1 MRTNSTHRFPKRS
14 VATIAAALFA
24 PLLVI
29 FLFGTFS
36 SQNTA
41 VSEAQFRAQK
51 DGGHR
56 AGVERKVARDAYFNM
71 IYQDPALGRIPDGIR
86 ERELAYARTL
96 PTDSD
101 FLAKRGALTFDWK
114 EAGPTDV
121 GGRTRGLVIDRA
133 DSNTLITGGVSGGI
147 WKSTDAGVSW
157 RLVSENHLAIT
168 DIAQDTRAGY
178 TNTWYASTGES
189 KNSFNT
195 NVETAGNLFGTG
207 LYKSTD
213 GGESWSQIQSAG
225 NPTVWDTSYDFVS
238 RLIVSPTTGTVFYV
252 ENSDGLFR
260 STDGGVSFS
269 LAHGTVF
276 EHSWGDVAVDASG
289 NLLLVLAG
297 DPAFASTV
305 GVFRSTDDGVT
316 WTPIHENN
324 GATFPAP
331 FDGEYSRPVIALA
344 PSNQDVAYILTYMGV
359 KKAVSGGEIDDL
371 RFHKLTISTGTYED
385 RSANIPLFLND
396 AGEVGVG
403 TLDTQGAYNMTIAV
417 HPADENHVLIGGT
430 SLFRSRDG
438 FATASTDKNDN
449 WIGGY
454 AIVDNNSLYANSH
467 PDHHL
472 LRFETSAPYRLYNGH
487 DGGLSVS
494 DDVTPN
500 GQILWRDLN
509 NGYNVT
515 QYFTVSIARAAGDDR
530 IIGGTQDNGSP
541 FFRWDGASATP
552 SNDVSTGDG
561 AFAYL
566 GADIIYSSSQNGFL
580 MFQVISPSGTPSFQF
595 AQAGSPCLDCG
606 ALFVNPGAVNP
617 NNENIFFFPAGA
629 DLYRSDDAGNWT
641 QLTNLALAAGY
652 GISAL
657 SVSTTPTDILYY
669 AGYSDSGAPKV
680 FRLDD
685 ANTATDGAVER
696 SPAAAGAGEY
706 ILSIGVNP
714 ADADEILV
722 AISNFAVLSLYHST
736 DGGQTYTNA
745 EGNLAGT
752 NDDGPSVRAAS
763 ILPFNG
769 EKTYFVATSVGVF
782 STAEINGVSTEWT
795 QVAGSIMGNT
805 ATSAI
810 DSRPSDGRVAIATHG
825 RGIFVGTPTVSGVAR
840 EAEGEIP
847 FKFVL
852 HGAYPNPFNPTTT
865 LQFDLPESA
874 DVSVQVSDMLGR
886 SILNIRARS
895 MTAGKARN
903 IRIDASGLSSGTY
916 IYRVIADMQSRTS
929 VQTGTFVLI
938 K

>member
-1 MRTNSTHRFPKRS
+1 MRTNSTHRFPKR
-14 VATIAAALFA
+14 AIAAVTAALFV

-29 FLFGTFS
+29 TLFGTFS
-36 SQNTA
+36 SPNTA

-56 AGVERKVARDAYFNM
+56 AAVERKVARDSYFNM
-71 IYQDPALGRIPDGIR
+71 IYKDPALGRIPDGIR

-121 GGRTRGLVIDRA
+121 GGRTRALIIDVT

-147 WKSTDAGVSW
+147 WKSTDAGASW

-168 DIAQDTRAGY
+168 DIAQDTRAGF
-178 TNTWYASTGES
+178 TDTWYASTGES
-189 KNSFNT
+189 KDTFNT
-195 NVETAGNLFGTG
+195 NVETTGNLFGTG

-213 GGESWSQIQSAG
+213 AGESWSQIQSAG
-225 NPTVWDTSYDFVS
+225 NPTVWDTSYDFVV

-260 STDGGVSFS
+260 SSDGGASFS
-269 LAHGTVF
+269 LAHGTAF
-276 EHSWGDVAVDASG
+276 EHAWGDVAVDANG

-297 DPAFASTV
+297 NAASASTV

-324 GATFPAP
+324 GATFPSP

-344 PSNQDVAYILTYMGV
+344 PSNPDVAYILTYMGV
-359 KKAVSGGEIDDL
+359 KKTVTGGEIEDV

-385 RSANIPLFLND
+385 RSANIPVFLKD
-396 AGEVGVG
+396 EGEFFLGV
-403 TLDTQGAYNMTIAV
+403 LNTQDSYNMTIAV
-417 HPADENHVLIGGT
+417 HPADENHVIIGGT
-430 SLFRSRDG
+430 NLFRSRDG
-438 FATASTDKNDN
+438 FATAPTDKNDT

-454 AIVDNNSLYANSH
+454 SIDDNNSDYANNH
-467 PDHHL
+467 PDHHV
-472 LRFETSAPYRLYNGH
+472 LRFETSVPFRLYNGH

-494 DDVTPN
+494 DDVVPN
-500 GQILWRDLN
+500 GPIVWRNLN
-509 NGYNVT
+509 NVYNVT
-515 QYFTVSIARAAGDDR
+515 QFYTVSIARAAGDDR
-530 IIGGTQDNGSP
+530 ILGGTQDNGSP

-552 SNDVSTGDG
+552 SSDASGGDG
-561 AFAYL
+561 AFAYM

-580 MFQVISPSGTPSFQF
+580 LFQVISPSGTPSFQF
-595 AQAGSPCLDCG
+595 AQADSPCSDCG
-606 ALFVNPGAVNP
+606 ALFINPGAVNP
-617 NNENIFFFPAGA
+617 NNENIVFFPAGA

-641 QLTNLALAAGY
+641 QLTNLTLPAGY
-652 GISAL
+652 GMGAL
-657 SVSTTPTDILYY
+657 SMSTTPADILYY
-669 AGYSDSGAPKV
+669 AGYSASDTPMI
-680 FRLDD
+680 FRLED
-685 ANTATDGAVER
+685 ANTSMQPALDR
-696 SPAAAGAGEY
+696 SPAHAEDGAY

-714 ADADEILV
+714 ADPDEILV
-722 AISNFAVLSLYHST
+722 ALSNYGVVSIAHST
-736 DGGQTYTNA
+736 DGGQTYANA

-782 STAEINGVSTEWT
+782 STAEINGASTVWT
-795 QVAGSIMGNT
+795 QVAASIMGNT
-805 ATSAI
+805 ATAWL

-825 RGIFVGTPTVSGVAR
+825 RGIFVGTPTVSGVAS

-847 FKFVL
+847 AKFVL

-874 DVSVQVSDMLGR
+874 DVRVRVSDMLGR
-886 SILNIRARS
+886 SVLTVPVQSIA
-895 MTAGKARN
+895 AGTARN